1 MVPAIGCTEFSL
13 GTAALLGVKRTTLY
27 SRMQKLGI
35 SRNRGS
41 QPILTFCTGG
51 IREPPFGLARCE
63 CRGELRYDIAHDMIS
78 VGSENRGGHRHDRGG
93 HAQPRRCIGRDSSR
107 STSRKSGFAA
117 SVPLAM
123 EYEAVCLRPEHQIAA
138 GLSEQE
144 VHIFVDTVIAMAEPV
159 KINFLWRP
167 QLRDPSDEMVLE
179 TAVNGRADLLVT
191 FNERDY
197 GTVPERFGIQVMT
210 PRRAME
216 RIGK

>member
-1 MVPAIGCTEFSL
+1 
-13 GTAALLGVKRTTLY
+13 
-27 SRMQKLGI
+27 
-35 SRNRGS
+35 
-41 QPILTFCTGG
+41 
-51 IREPPFGLARCE
+51 
-63 CRGELRYDIAHDMIS
+63 
-78 VGSENRGGHRHDRGG
+78 
-93 HAQPRRCIGRDSSR
+93 
-107 STSRKSGFAA
+107 
-117 SVPLAM
+117 M

-197 GTVPERFGIQVMT
+197 GTVPERFGIQVTT